1 MSASF
6 DRYLSTAVLTVWGGI
21 LAYFVLSG
29 RLESYLHPS
38 FHLLTA
44 LSAVILLLLAGG
56 LVFLPGTEELCCEPN
71 CEHPHSRQSPWRSI
85 LAAALLVVPLSAASI
100 ASPDQYGA
108 AIVVNRGLIKETNN
122 LPGYNPNAAPR
133 FSDSL
138 DGQAPTVPGKAAE
151 SYLKMNEAGQ
161 IQAETVDLIFAAEE
175 PSMRTDFEGKQI
187 DVIGQFMPAHRNNPK
202 GDRFN
207 LVRMFMMCC
216 AADARPMA
224 VAVQTEQPPGVPEM
238 SWVKVVGKA
247 SFPIESGR
255 NVPLI
260 LAETVTVC
268 DPPEETLIY

>member
-6 DRYLSTAVLTVWGGI
+6 DRYLSVAVLTVWGGM
-21 LAYFVLSG
+21 LSYFVLSG
-29 RLESYLHPS
+29 RLASYLHPS

-56 LVFLPGTEELCCEPN
+56 LLFVPGVEELCCEPN
-71 CEHPHSRQSPWRSI
+71 CEHAHSRKSPRRSI
-85 LAAALLVVPLSAASI
+85 LAAVVLVVPLSAASI

-108 AIVVNRGLIKETNN
+108 AMVVNRGLIEETNK
-122 LPGYNPNAAPR
+122 LPGYIPNAAPR
-133 FSDSL
+133 LRDL
-138 DGQAPTVPGKAAE
+138 PDGQAPTVSGNADE
-151 SYLKMNEAGQ
+151 SYLKINQAGQ
-161 IQAETVDLIFAAEE
+161 IETETVDLIFAAEE
-175 PSMRTDFEGKQI
+175 PSMRADFEGKQI
-187 DVIGQFMPAHRNNPK
+187 NAIGQFMPARDNNPK
-202 GDRFN
+202 VVRFN

-224 VAVQTEQPPGVPEM
+224 VAVQTDQPPGVPEM
-238 SWVKVVGKA
+238 SWVSVVGKA
-247 SFPIESGR
+247 SFPVESGR